1 MLLSNGER
9 LLAWPLSQHIITE
22 GWTYNDGS
30 RHNAIGLRASVGKA
44 VYAAE
49 SGTVNWVQNWD
60 GHTKTGNQSYGNLV
74 RVRHADYNGEWLET
88 YYAHLSRI
96 CVSNGEKVTEGQII
110 GYSGESGNCY
120 GAHLHFEVRL
130 GGMRVNPLNWLDS
143 DFHCATTEVSKHL
156 GVYNSVS
163 VPVSTEKKQVITV
176 KDITRGDYE
185 AICESLVIM
194 GKTYKVTFTIETEPL
209 TQEEADKIYLKC
221 SSLDLLN
228 GNYSSRWEVS

>member
-1 MLLSNGER
+1 MFLSNGER
-9 LLAWPLSQHIITE
+9 LFAWPLSQHIITA

-30 RHNAIGLRASVGKA
+30 RHNAIDLRASVGTA
-44 VYAAE
+44 VYASE
-49 SGTVNWVQNWD
+49 TGTVNWVQNWD

-74 RVRHADYNGEWLET
+74 RIRHDDYNGERLET

-130 GGMRVNPLNWLDS
+130 GGIRVNPLNWLDS
-143 DFHCATTEVSKHL
+143 DFHCATSQVTKHL
-156 GVYNSVS
+156 GVYKSVS
-163 VPVSTEKKQVITV
+163 VPASTEKKQVITV

-185 AICESLVIM
+185 NLCESLVIM
-194 GKTYKVTFTIETEPL
+194 GKTCKVTFTIETEPL

-221 SSLDLLN
+221 SSLNLLN